1 MKPERKREVIELVRR
16 SPVAKKETL
25 AELGLSPSTFYRWQQ
40 RYRSEGEAGLVDRR
54 PQPAT
59 IWNRLRPEEE
69 QRILTVA
76 LQEPDHSPR
85 EIACWISDNAGF
97 AISESSVYRV
107 LKRHGLVREVKLEGF
122 PASKEY
128 RIKTTRVNEQWQS
141 DASYFFVVGWGWYYL
156 ISVLDD
162 YSRMILAW
170 ELKTDM
176 TSASIS
182 EVVERAVEFTG
193 MKNVPVE
200 DRARL
205 LSDNGSSYLSH
216 AFEDYLRTLR
226 IRHIRCAP
234 HHPQTNGKIE
244 RFHETLK
251 ARLNLLV
258 YTSAEELRRALDAFI
273 EFYNQR
279 RYHEGIGN
287 VTPTDVY
294 YGRREGILKRREE
307 QKQQTLYERFQYNRG
322 KKLNRATGE
331 PETQSRSLSDD
342 PNNSQKC

>member
-16 SPVAKKETL
+16 SPVSKKETL
-25 AELGLSPSTFYRWQQ
+25 LELGLSTSTFYRWQR
-40 RYRSEGEAGLVDRR
+40 RYRIEGEAGLVDRR

-59 IWNRLRPEEE
+59 IWNRMRPEEE
-69 QRILTVA
+69 KTILKVA
-76 LQEPDHSPR
+76 LREPDHSPR
-85 EIACWISDNAGF
+85 EIACWISDHAGF
-97 AISESSVYRV
+97 GVSESSVYRV

-128 RIKTTRVNEQWQS
+128 RFKTTRVNEQWQS

-176 TSASIS
+176 TSVSIS

-193 MKNVPVE
+193 MKDVPVE
-200 DRARL
+200 DRTRL
-205 LSDNGSSYLSH
+205 VSDNGSSYLSH
-216 AFEDYLRTLR
+216 AFEDYLQMLQ

-258 YTSAEELRRALDAFI
+258 YTSPEQLRAAMAEFI

-287 VTPTDVY
+287 VTPADVY
-294 YGRREGILKRREE
+294 YGRRGQILQRREE
-307 QKQQTLYERFQYNRG
+307 QKRQTLYERFRYNLG
-322 KKLNRATGE
+322 QKTNRATGE
-331 PETQSRSLSDD
+331 PEAHNCSLSEGL
-342 PNNSQKC
+342 NNSHKC

>member
-1 MKPERKREVIELVRR
+1 VIELVRR
-16 SPVAKKETL
+16 SPAVKKETL
-25 AELGLSPSTFYRWQQ
+25 AELGLSVSTYYRWQR
-40 RYRSEGEAGLVDRR
+40 RYREQGEVGLLDRR
-54 PQPAT
+54 PQPGT

-69 QRILTVA
+69 QTILRAA
-76 LQEPDHSPR
+76 LREPDHSPR
-85 EIACWISDNAGF
+85 EIACWISDNGGF
-97 AISESSVYRV
+97 SVSESSVYRV
-107 LKRHGLVREVKLEGF
+107 LKRHGLVREVHGEGF

-141 DASYFFVVGWGWYYL
+141 DGSYFFVVGWGWYYL

-182 EVVERAVEFTG
+182 EVVEQAVEWTG
-193 MKNVPVE
+193 MKSVPVE
-200 DRARL
+200 SRARL

-216 AFEDYLRTLR
+216 AFEDYLRMLQ

-258 YTSAEELRRALDAFI
+258 YTSPEQLRTAMAEFI
-273 EFYNQR
+273 EFYNYH

-294 YGRREGILKRREE
+294 CGRREGILQRREE
-307 QKQQTLYERFQYNRG
+307 QKRQTLYERFQYNLG
-322 KKLNRATGE
+322 QKMNRAIGE
-331 PETQSRSLSDD
+331 PEDRNRSLSDGL
-342 PNNSQKC
+342 SHSHKR